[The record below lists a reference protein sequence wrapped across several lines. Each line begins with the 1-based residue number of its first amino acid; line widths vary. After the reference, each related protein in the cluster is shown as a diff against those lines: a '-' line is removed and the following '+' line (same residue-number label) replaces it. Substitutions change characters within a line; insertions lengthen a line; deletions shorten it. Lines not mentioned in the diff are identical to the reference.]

1 MYTLDYIMSQIAR
14 EDVVKFYNENYIK
27 YDKKTL
33 LENSIPNSLYK
44 YRSISKYSISD
55 IINNKITMTSP
66 KEFNDIYDSTVHTD
80 YTEIL
85 AKNIKKLNFLSNKL
99 GYGDFYT
106 DEMKTDAKIHY
117 RNKSQHMMDYFL
129 NDFYIDSY
137 TTDYKNILM
146 WSHYADESAGM
157 CIEYN
162 FNKSNRRIQNRIYK
176 STYITQPINVAK
188 LIDSK
193 ENREISLAI
202 LLSIISKNH
211 NWKYEKEWRIITYL
225 TADNTRFS
233 FVNIP
238 TPERIYFG
246 KRFKNKYNEEKKKK
260 SNEYKLIEKLLSY
273 IENNN
278 IPIQM
283 AKRNSNSFELE
294 FENIDVKELRNAR
307 L

>member
-14 EDVVKFYNENYIK
+14 EDVVKFYNEKNIK
-27 YDKKTL
+27 HDKKTL

-85 AKNIKKLNFLSNKL
+85 EKNIEESNFLSNML
-99 GYGDFYT
+99 GYGDLYT
-106 DEMKTDAKIHY
+106 DKMKKKSKMHY
-117 RNKSQHMMDYFL
+117 KNKSQHMMDYFL

-162 FNKSNRRIQNRIYK
+162 FNKSDKRIQNSIYK
-176 STYITQPINVAK
+176 STN
-188 LIDSK
+188 LH
-193 ENREISLAI
+193 I
-202 LLSIISKNH
+202 LLNQ
-211 NWKYEKEWRIITYL
+211 L
-225 TADNTRFS
+225 M
-233 FVNIP
+233 
-238 TPERIYFG
+238 
-246 KRFKNKYNEEKKKK
+246 
-260 SNEYKLIEKLLSY
+260 LL
-273 IENNN
+273 N
-278 IPIQM
+278 
-283 AKRNSNSFELE
+283 
-294 FENIDVKELRNAR
+294 
-307 L
+307 